1 MSVFFFLLP
10 FAQTTNFTNGSGVF
24 LWFLMLHCD
33 YYWLYFLLTWNNVL
47 QVLLHLPLS
56 FWPIRNELL
65 SLWSIPPNSHH
76 VNLRKIWGPR
86 SVKYIHTWLNLSSLA
101 SFFWSLLYT
110 LNMNTRKL
118 NILVLSL
125 KDLWLT
131 KRCEQKKTRVWDPNA
146 WNTLVDDS
154 K

>member
-1 MSVFFFLLP
+1 MIHSRIQFASIADLLYFPIIFLSVFFFLLP

-47 QVLLHLPLS
+47 QVSLHLPLS

-76 VNLRKIWGPR
+76 VNLPKIWGLR

-110 LNMNTRKL
+110 NWTWKL
-118 NILVLSL
+118 EN
-125 KDLWLT
+125 
-131 KRCEQKKTRVWDPNA
+131 
-146 WNTLVDDS
+146 
-154 K
+154 